1 MSRRKQILVDQ
12 ARERYGE
19 IQPCGTRR
27 SLAECFT
34 EEEGQLHF
42 WFNLED
48 GNTKVLIEGR
58 VV

>member
-1 MSRRKQILVDQ
+1 MSRRKQALIDQ
-12 ARERYGE
+12 ARAQYGE
-19 IQPCGTRR
+19 ILPCATRR
-27 SLAECFT
+27 SLEECFT
-34 EEEGQLHF
+34 EESGQLHF

>member
-1 MSRRKQILVDQ
+1 MSRRKQALIDQ

-19 IQPCGTRR
+19 IQPCAARQ
-27 SLAECFT
+27 SLEECFT
-34 EEEGQLHF
+34 EESGQLHF

-58 VV
+58 IV